1 MKTQRHSETVTSE
14 NVRDRNDDNTVMT
27 CAGVFNDDREHVRH
41 RHFVLDERLGRMES
55 VRQ

>member
-14 NVRDRNDDNTVMT
+14 TVRDRNDDNTVMT